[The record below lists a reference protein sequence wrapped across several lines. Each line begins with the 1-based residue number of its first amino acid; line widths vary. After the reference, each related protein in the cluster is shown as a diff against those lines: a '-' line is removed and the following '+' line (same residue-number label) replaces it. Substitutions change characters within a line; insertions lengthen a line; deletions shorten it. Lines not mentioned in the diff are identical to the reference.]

1 MSAAAVVERTEQE
14 VRQETNDNSGEV
26 TGEMARTA
34 SSVPIGND
42 ANEIE
47 NRIAD
52 SPTETSLTESTLVT
66 TLPPNERETVDIRS
80 AALAVIAVLA
90 SVFALRWASAV
101 FIPLMVGLT
110 VSYALNPAV
119 DALQRLHLPRA
130 LGAALVMALVFGG
143 SAWTLYRIS
152 GQASAL
158 IESLPD
164 AAKKVRSVLT
174 ASKGDSQSAIDKVQ
188 RAAQQIEEAA
198 KASASSGSANS
209 GPIAQAPKGVTRVQI
224 ERPQFNIQ
232 DYFWTGTVGLVT
244 SIGQAV
250 SVLFIAYFLLV
261 SGDTFRR
268 KMVKITGPSFA
279 KKKLT
284 LQAMNEITAQ
294 IQRYLLVQV
303 LMSLIVGVSTWAAFW
318 ALGVEHPE
326 VWGVASFLANFIPYV
341 GSLAITGAS
350 VLVGFI
356 QFGSL
361 EMALWV
367 GGTSMALHA
376 LSGYL
381 IAPWLTSRTSRLNA
395 VSVFVGVLA
404 FGWLWGAW
412 GLLLGVPILMMVKA
426 ICDRVED
433 FQPVGELLGR

>member
-1 MSAAAVVERTEQE
+1 MVSSLAGAAAAAGATDAAGLPVGSAPASSDPTAAVPPALLPTPL
-14 VRQETNDNSGEV
+14 
-26 TGEMARTA
+26 TGERAA
-34 SSVPIGND
+34 
-42 ANEIE
+42 
-47 NRIAD
+47 
-52 SPTETSLTESTLVT
+52 
-66 TLPPNERETVDIRS
+66 VDIRS

-90 SVFALRWASAV
+90 SVFALRWASPV
-101 FIPLMVGLT
+101 IIPLMVGLT

-119 DALQRLHLPRA
+119 DALQRWRLPRA
-130 LGAALVMALVFGG
+130 IGAAVVIGLVFGG
-143 SAWTLYRIS
+143 SGWTLYRVS
-152 GQASAL
+152 SQAGEL

-164 AAKKVRSVLT
+164 AAKKVKSVWL
-174 ASKGDSQSAIDKVQ
+174 ASRGQSESAIQKMQ
-188 RAAQQIEEAA
+188 RAALQLEGAA
-198 KASASSGSANS
+198 QPDSGSS
-209 GPIAQAPKGVTRVQI
+209 APTRKGVTRVQI
-224 ERPQFNIQ
+224 ERPQFDIQ
-232 DYFWTGTVGLVT
+232 DYLWTGTVGLAT

-268 KMVKITGPSFA
+268 KMVKITGPSIA
-279 KKKLT
+279 KKKVT

-294 IQRYLLVQV
+294 IQRHLLVQV
-303 LMSLIVGVSTWAAFW
+303 LLSLIVGVSTWLAFW
-318 ALGVEHPE
+318 ALKVEHPE
-326 VWGVASFLANFIPYV
+326 VWGVAAFLLNFVPYI

-361 EMALWV
+361 DMALWI
-367 GGTSMALHA
+367 GGVSTGLHA
-376 LSGYL
+376 LTGYL
-381 IAPWLTSRTSRLNA
+381 VAPWLTSRTSRLNP

>member
-1 MSAAAVVERTEQE
+1 MTSGDVALGPAPPSSDAVRDATHTLLPNATVDARAA
-14 VRQETNDNSGEV
+14 
-26 TGEMARTA
+26 
-34 SSVPIGND
+34 
-42 ANEIE
+42 
-47 NRIAD
+47 
-52 SPTETSLTESTLVT
+52 
-66 TLPPNERETVDIRS
+66 VDIRS

-90 SVFALRWASAV
+90 SVFALRWASPV
-101 FIPLMVGLT
+101 IIPVMVGLT

-119 DALQRLHLPRA
+119 DALQRWHLPRA
-130 LGAALVMALVFGG
+130 LGAALVIGLVFGG
-143 SAWTLYRIS
+143 AGWTLYRVS
-152 GQASAL
+152 SEAGTL
-158 IESLPD
+158 IESLPE
-164 AAKKVRSVLT
+164 AAKKVKSVWL
-174 ASKGDSQSAIDKVQ
+174 ASQGPSEGAIAKMQ
-188 RAAQQIEEAA
+188 RAALQLEGAA
-198 KASASSGSANS
+198 KPDSGSS
-209 GPIAQAPKGVTRVQI
+209 APARKGVTRVQI

-232 DYFWTGTVGLVT
+232 DYLWTGTVGLAT
-244 SIGQAV
+244 SLGQGV

-261 SGDTFRR
+261 SGDNFRR

-294 IQRYLLVQV
+294 IQRHLLVQV
-303 LMSLIVGVSTWAAFW
+303 LMSLIVGISTWTAFW
-318 ALGVEHPE
+318 ALKVEHPE
-326 VWGVASFLANFIPYV
+326 VWGVAAFLLNFVPYI

-350 VLVGFI
+350 ALVGFI

-361 EMALWV
+361 DMALWI
-367 GGTSMALHA
+367 GGVSLGLHA
-376 LSGYL
+376 LTGYL
-381 IAPWLTSRTSRLNA
+381 VAPWLTSRTSRLNP

>member
-1 MSAAAVVERTEQE
+1 
-14 VRQETNDNSGEV
+14 
-26 TGEMARTA
+26 
-34 SSVPIGND
+34 
-42 ANEIE
+42 
-47 NRIAD
+47 
-52 SPTETSLTESTLVT
+52 
-66 TLPPNERETVDIRS
+66 
-80 AALAVIAVLA
+80 
-90 SVFALRWASAV
+90 
-101 FIPLMVGLT
+101 MVGLT

-119 DALQRLHLPRA
+119 DALQRWRLPRA
-130 LGAALVMALVFGG
+130 IGAAVVIGLVFGG
-143 SAWTLYRIS
+143 SGWTLYRVS
-152 GQASAL
+152 SQAGEL

-164 AAKKVRSVLT
+164 AAKKVKSVWL
-174 ASKGDSQSAIDKVQ
+174 ASRGQSESAIQKMQ
-188 RAAQQIEEAA
+188 RAALQLEGAA
-198 KASASSGSANS
+198 QPDSGSS
-209 GPIAQAPKGVTRVQI
+209 APTRKGVTRVQI
-224 ERPQFNIQ
+224 ERPQFDIQ
-232 DYFWTGTVGLVT
+232 DYLWTGTVGLAT

-268 KMVKITGPSFA
+268 KMVKITGPSIA
-279 KKKLT
+279 KKKVT

-294 IQRYLLVQV
+294 IQRHLLVQV
-303 LMSLIVGVSTWAAFW
+303 LLSLIVGVSTWLAFW
-318 ALGVEHPE
+318 ALKVEHPE
-326 VWGVASFLANFIPYV
+326 VWGVAAFLLNFVPYI

-361 EMALWV
+361 DMALWI
-367 GGTSMALHA
+367 GGVSTGLHA
-376 LSGYL
+376 LTGYL
-381 IAPWLTSRTSRLNA
+381 VAPWLTSRTSRLNP